1 MFSKKLAITL
11 FATVATVSA
20 GSAFAGERVKT
31 TSIPIDI
38 AGYDLTTDKGS
49 DVIVMKIE
57 NAAKKACDARSG
69 PMPLSEQRRVQ
80 ACVDAAVSDALESLA
95 VERQRQAAVKAGN
108 AG

>member
-38 AGYDLTTDKGS
+38 AGYDLTTDEGS
-49 DVIVMKIE
+49 GAIVEKIE
-57 NAAKKACDARSG
+57 FAAQQACDARRG
-69 PMPLSEQRRVQ
+69 PMPLSEQRKVQ
-80 ACVDAAVSDALESLA
+80 ACVDTAVSNALESLA